1 MVDFVCNVQ
10 AKPAKNYGLVKTH
23 KPGQKL
29 RVITAGTCSAV
40 SNLSAFKE
48 RFLGPLS
55 RSKKPLLVDTTDFL
69 NLIEHLNTSFSP
81 IPEHVILVTWD
92 IEAMYPSK
100 DNKIGLQACRKILDS
115 REVLKPSTDCLLDAI
130 RITLDNNNS
139 TFNNTHYL
147 QTDGTAMG
155 PKNACSYADVSV
167 SKIDELVFQHEY
179 LKPICWGRYRDDCFG
194 LWNGSLEELCVFT
207 SYLSSI
213 YPSIRFTVR
222 FDCHKIEFL
231 DVLVVKQNGRLETTV
246 YSKETDGH
254 MYLLPSSSHFHSVSD
269 NIPYG
274 VALRLKRICS
284 TEEEFSKK
292 SIEYKNHL
300 LARGY
305 KRIKVKKQFQKANFF
320 SRETLL
326 IKQPKISS
334 NKKIVLN
341 LDYHPTLRDVGSII
355 KRHLPILY
363 KSVAMKETFNP
374 DKTSIMIGFRRHKNL
389 KEIPSPAA
397 FPTNKNK
404 QVVLD
409 TGCKKCNKK
418 CYVCRDF
425 LQESPTITSLATG
438 IKYKIKESL
447 SCKDDW
453 VVYCATCLK
462 CQKQDV
468 GSTVTEFYTRWSN
481 HKSHI
486 NTKKKTC
493 ALAKHFI
500 EQKCG
505 LQNVKVT
512 LIEKVKVKNLDYLE
526 DREGHWQRQLFT
538 MQPHGLNV
546 RKEFEGGTHKSFFKY
561 Y

>member
-1 MVDFVCNVQ
+1 
-10 AKPAKNYGLVKTH
+10 
-23 KPGQKL
+23 
-29 RVITAGTCSAV
+29 
-40 SNLSAFKE
+40 
-48 RFLGPLS
+48 
-55 RSKKPLLVDTTDFL
+55 
-69 NLIEHLNTSFSP
+69 
-81 IPEHVILVTWD
+81 
-92 IEAMYPSK
+92 
-100 DNKIGLQACRKILDS
+100 
-115 REVLKPSTDCLLDAI
+115 
-130 RITLDNNNS
+130 
-139 TFNNTHYL
+139 
-147 QTDGTAMG
+147 
-155 PKNACSYADVSV
+155 
-167 SKIDELVFQHEY
+167 
-179 LKPICWGRYRDDCFG
+179 
-194 LWNGSLEELCVFT
+194 
-207 SYLSSI
+207 
-213 YPSIRFTVR
+213 
-222 FDCHKIEFL
+222 
-231 DVLVVKQNGRLETTV
+231 
-246 YSKETDGH
+246 

-305 KRIKVKKQFQKANFF
+305 KRNKVKKQFQKVNFF

-326 IKQPKISS
+326 TKQPKISS

-341 LDYHPTLRDVGSII
+341 LDYHPTLRNVGSII

-374 DKTSIMIGFRRHKNL
+374 YKTRMMIGFRRHKNL
-389 KEIPSPAA
+389 KEILSPAA

-468 GSTVTEFYTRWSN
+468 GSTVTELYTRWSN

-493 ALAKHFI
+493 TLAKHFI

-505 LQNVKVT
+505 LQSLKVT
-512 LIEKVKVKNLDYLE
+512 LIEKVNVKNLDYLE

>member
-1 MVDFVCNVQ
+1 
-10 AKPAKNYGLVKTH
+10 
-23 KPGQKL
+23 
-29 RVITAGTCSAV
+29 
-40 SNLSAFKE
+40 
-48 RFLGPLS
+48 
-55 RSKKPLLVDTTDFL
+55 
-69 NLIEHLNTSFSP
+69 
-81 IPEHVILVTWD
+81 
-92 IEAMYPSK
+92 
-100 DNKIGLQACRKILDS
+100 
-115 REVLKPSTDCLLDAI
+115 
-130 RITLDNNNS
+130 
-139 TFNNTHYL
+139 
-147 QTDGTAMG
+147 
-155 PKNACSYADVSV
+155 
-167 SKIDELVFQHEY
+167 
-179 LKPICWGRYRDDCFG
+179 
-194 LWNGSLEELCVFT
+194 
-207 SYLSSI
+207 
-213 YPSIRFTVR
+213 
-222 FDCHKIEFL
+222 
-231 DVLVVKQNGRLETTV
+231 
-246 YSKETDGH
+246 

-305 KRIKVKKQFQKANFF
+305 KRNRVKKQFQKANFF

-326 IKQPKISS
+326 TKQPKISS

-341 LDYHPTLRDVGSII
+341 LDYHPILRNVGSII

-374 DKTSIMIGFRRHKNL
+374 DKTRIMIGFRRHKNL
-389 KEIPSPAA
+389 KEILSPAA

-418 CYVCRDF
+418 CYVCHDF

-486 NTKKKTC
+486 NTKKKT
-493 ALAKHFI
+493 ALLLNILLNK
-500 EQKCG
+500 
-505 LQNVKVT
+505 NVDCKT
-512 LIEKVKVKNLDYLE
+512 LKLPLLKKSKLKIWTTLKIGKATGNASYLLCNHMTLMSEKNLKGVHTNLFLSIARFVCCSHRTQLSTDFFFLAYPSIFTFLFFLFPLSYLLVLCPSPFFI
-526 DREGHWQRQLFT
+526 GHGWLDI
-538 MQPHGLNV
+538 HGVCLH
-546 RKEFEGGTHKSFFKY
+546 FYCLSL
-561 Y
+561 